1 MISWVNG
8 RNYENLLQF
17 NTICFFLLATLFFIF
32 LSKIAI
38 LLKLLKENLKIVQD
52 VKKVN
57 ESNHNNVLENKL
69 EE

>member
-1 MISWVNG
+1 M
-8 RNYENLLQF
+8 
-17 NTICFFLLATLFFIF
+17 LFFISNSF
-32 LSKIAI
+32 FIFRSKIAI
-38 LLKLLKENLKIVQD
+38 LLKSLKKNLKIVQY